1 MEELYQTFLESSM
14 EGSMSLEQFVP
25 LAHIM
30 LQMIYSLS
38 YPNEEWIELPSKKV
52 GIFSY
57 NLFTGE
63 VKTQERQKT
72 KNKKKKKKTVM
83 EPPPPLR
90 KRQGT
95 MNLTDISNN
104 EEEREHT
111 DDDDTRK
118 LVEEVAEKLQ
128 NNVRLIDTII
138 EEDEP
143 TDEAVAKELDAV
155 LDEVLQEPNT

>member
-1 MEELYQTFLESSM
+1 MQ
-14 EGSMSLEQFVP
+14 
-25 LAHIM
+25 
-30 LQMIYSLS
+30 
-38 YPNEEWIELPSKKV
+38 
-52 GIFSY
+52 
-57 NLFTGE
+57 
-63 VKTQERQKT
+63 
-72 KNKKKKKKTVM
+72 
-83 EPPPPLR
+83 
-90 KRQGT
+90 
-95 MNLTDISNN
+95 